1 MKKKNDEGPVPIS
14 SAIRSLLSSYNLT
27 SRFDEAQLIGSWERL
42 VGKPI
47 AKRTRKLYIKNN
59 VLFVE
64 FDSPSMRH
72 DFEYH
77 KARVLEM
84 FRTEFGEGVI
94 TGIIAM

>member
-1 MKKKNDEGPVPIS
+1 MKKNDEEFQSVGD
-14 SAIRSLLSSYNLT
+14 AIRNLLNTYNLRG
-27 SRFDEAQLIGSWERL
+27 RFDEANIMASWERL

-72 DFEYH
+72 DFEFH
-77 KARVLEM
+77 RAHVLEV
-84 FRTEFGEGVI
+84 FRREFGEGVI
-94 TGIIAM
+94 TNIIAM